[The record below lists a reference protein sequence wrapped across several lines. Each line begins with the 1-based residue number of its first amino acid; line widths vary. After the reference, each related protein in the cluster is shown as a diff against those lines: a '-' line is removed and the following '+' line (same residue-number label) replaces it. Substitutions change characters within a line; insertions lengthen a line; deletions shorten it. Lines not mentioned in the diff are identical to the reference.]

1 MSQPGK
7 LKRIVIKEEF
17 VALTGD
23 YVDAVILNQFLYWSE
38 RVRDFDIFIE
48 EEMSVA
54 AILGGQVPELQKRNG
69 WIYKSCEELSE
80 EIMIRLS
87 PSNMRKHIKA
97 LVEKGWLDE
106 RNNPSRKWD
115 KKKQYRVNLLKI
127 NKDLQELGYFLQD
140 YRIDMTGI
148 ENRTSEIENAF
159 SKTENGASETENA
172 FSEIEDGIS
181 ETENRTAQNRKAIP
195 EITIENTTEN
205 ISEIT
210 ETLSKHSAI
219 NSPMGF
225 ERVSKIT
232 SAREASV
239 LGDSSEGFKT
249 KITPENNTVSR
260 SISSKEN
267 NSTEGRTYSIS
278 FHKSEK
284 SGKSRDAPADEDDL
298 PGLENVKERCELH
311 VFTDPDTHNML
322 SHALELM
329 WFSKNLKVGEAVIPR
344 AVVRSRMQLLTGA
357 MLAYALHKAR
367 SPEIRNTTSYLI
379 SCIYNAISEY
389 HSDVALTFS
398 G

>member
-1 MSQPGK
+1 MSQPSK

-38 RVRDFDIFIE
+38 RVRDFDVFIE

-140 YRIDMTGI
+140 YKIDMTEI
-148 ENRTSEIENAF
+148 ENRTSETENAF
-159 SKTENGASETENA
+159 SKTENGASKTENA
-172 FSEIEDGIS
+172 SSEIENGIS
-181 ETENRTAQNRKAIP
+181 KTENRTAQNRKAIP
-195 EITIENTTEN
+195 EITIETTTEN
-205 ISEIT
+205 IP
-210 ETLSKHSAI
+210 ET
-219 NSPMGF
+219 
-225 ERVSKIT
+225 T
-232 SAREASV
+232 
-239 LGDSSEGFKT
+239 KT
-249 KITPENNTVSR
+249 DTVSP
-260 SISSKEN
+260 SIGDKDN

-278 FHKSEK
+278 FHKSEEW
-284 SGKSRDAPADEDDL
+284 GKSRDAPTVEDDL
-298 PGLENVKERCELH
+298 PGLERVKERCELH

-322 SHALELM
+322 SHVLELM
-329 WFSKNLKVGEAVIPR
+329 WFSEKLKVGEAVIPR

-357 MLAYALHKAR
+357 ILAYALHKAH

-379 SCIYNAISEY
+379 SCIYNGISEY